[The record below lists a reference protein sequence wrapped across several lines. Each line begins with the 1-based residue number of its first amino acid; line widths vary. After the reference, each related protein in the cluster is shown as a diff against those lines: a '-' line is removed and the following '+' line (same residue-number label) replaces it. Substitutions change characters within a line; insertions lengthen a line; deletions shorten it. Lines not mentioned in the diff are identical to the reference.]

1 MKVFCLAP
9 NENWVCDRF
18 VYEWTKLNQDLH
30 TSQPDQADVIWLL
43 ADWCWQRIPKD
54 VLKDKIVVCTVHHL
68 VPEKFDKQK
77 LQAFIERDQYVDV
90 YHVPSQKTYEQV
102 SKLTNKK
109 IFCQPFWINQ
119 LIWKKIDDKI
129 SLRKKHNLPLDAYVV
144 GSFQRDTEGNDLRT
158 PKLEKGPDIFVKYVE
173 KLIENNKKVHV
184 MLAGWRRQY
193 VVSELDKRK
202 ISYTYKELPDFQT
215 LNELYNC
222 LDLYVVGSRYEG
234 GPQSIFECAAIGT
247 PIVSS
252 DVGIVSTIL
261 DRESIFNLEDIK
273 LATPKPDVAFNN
285 VQKYLL
291 PQGIIEFR
299 NLLEVVITDRS

>member
-30 TSQPDQADVIWLL
+30 VSHPEQADVIWLL
-43 ADWCWQRIPKD
+43 ADWCWQRIPKNL
-54 VLKDKIVVCTVHHL
+54 LKDKIVVCTVHHL
-68 VPEKFDKQK
+68 VPEKFDGQK
-77 LQAFIERDQYVDV
+77 LQSFVERDQYVDV
-90 YHVPSQKTYEQV
+90 YHVPSLKTYEQV

-119 LIWKKIDDKI
+119 AIWKKIDDKA

-144 GSFQRDTEGNDLRT
+144 GSFQRDTEGSDLIT

-173 KLIENNKKVHV
+173 KLIDSGKHVHV

-193 VVSELDKRK
+193 IISELDKRN
-202 ISYTYKELPDFQT
+202 INYTYKELPDFQT

-234 GPQSIFECAAIGT
+234 GPQAIFECAATDT
-247 PIVSS
+247 PIVSTR
-252 DVGIVSTIL
+252 VGASEFIL
-261 DRESIFNLEDIK
+261 DSSSLFDYDDIK
-273 LATPKPDVAFNN
+273 LAQPRNDIAHKNI
-285 VQKYLL
+285 QQLLL
-291 PQGIIEFR
+291 PQGMIEFR
-299 NLLEVVITDRS
+299 KLFQNF